1 MEATIADAAQ
11 AAPRTVLFDF
21 DGVLVRG
28 DSFEAFLRRRFRRS
42 RWRLLPV
49 LPLLPLLPMVLASP
63 RGKGLAA
70 RALFRCATLGWSEA
84 RYRREAEAFGR
95 SLAQRPGAFLR
106 DGVLALRRHL
116 AAGDRVLIVSATEST
131 LLDAMLDELKLPAV
145 PCLCSTVRGGWLGPR
160 VVMHN
165 YGKAKP
171 ATLAA
176 HGVMPP
182 WDLAYS
188 DALSDLPL
196 LAGARR
202 AVLVNPDAR
211 SERALRRVLGE
222 RLEVVGWS

>member
-1 MEATIADAAQ
+1 MDVTTADDAP

-49 LPLLPLLPMVLASP
+49 LPLLPLLPVILSGP

-70 RALFRCATLGWSEA
+70 RVLFRCATLGWSEA
-84 RYRREAEAFGR
+84 RYRREATAFGR

-116 AAGDRVLIVSATEST
+116 TAGDRVLIVSATEAT
-131 LLDAMLDELKLPAV
+131 LLDALFDELKMPAV
-145 PCLCSTVRGGWLGPR
+145 PRLCSVVRGGWTGPR
-160 VVMHN
+160 IALHN
-165 YGKAKP
+165 YGRTKP

-176 HGVMPP
+176 HGIAPP

-211 SERALRRVLGE
+211 TERALRHALGE